1 MTISNILTLILNKNV
16 PKFNLVQI
24 NTINNY
30 MEIPK

>member
-16 PKFNLVQI
+16 PKFNVVQI
-24 NTINNY
+24 NSN

>member
-16 PKFNLVQI
+16 PEFNLIQI
-24 NTINNY
+24 NSN

>member
-1 MTISNILTLILNKNV
+1 MSNILTLFLDKNV
-16 PKFNLVQI
+16 PEFNLVQI

>member
-24 NTINNY
+24 NSN

>member
-16 PKFNLVQI
+16 PKFNLIQI
-24 NTINNY
+24 NSN